1 MPAPER
7 TQKHLAD
14 VELICAEIKRFS
26 SMSWEELK
34 AHFAKFPQDG
44 IHSIPRPDRRGSLI
58 LGRAGDLAFS
68 RITDRYLRE
77 LGVSGLDFD
86 SHAFRKDLKEEF
98 IEWVRQERGINETTL
113 REFLQAAE
121 ARNRASHTAL
131 THCIPC
137 SVDFPEQPGEFEVGM
152 VKFQLMKTFLAAN
165 EERIRKR
172 AEHREALQVAAN
184 TRASAETRNAQAAPD
199 MLFDELKVF
208 FPTFRWVASV
218 SIPKCDSSISKQ
230 RAERAVQAAL
240 DLLKLFLMAR
250 FTAGMRH
257 ARRLGRPA
265 NRTDLTQDAEGEFH
279 ISWSRKSEDAHVE
292 PNWYGM
298 ITRQYAPYWQIA
310 VQILQTPAGPSAKGK
325 LAQRFLDGLAWY
337 GDAVSE
343 QSEAGKLVKFVAAL
357 ERISIT
363 QGESSGGNK
372 LSRRAAMQACEGPEE
387 SFRKYLAACVNIY
400 AGRSNLMHGALS
412 PLDRRVPKLC
422 ADAEHVSRRALLR
435 FLTLARAAPA
445 QGNADEEWLREQF
458 ARLDG
463 HFPKV

>member
-86 SHAFRKDLKEEF
+86 SHEFRNDLKEEF
-98 IEWVRQERGINETTL
+98 IEWVRQERDINETTL

-121 ARNRASHTAL
+121 ARNRASHMAL

-279 ISWSRKSEDAHVE
+279 ISWSRNSEDAHVE

-310 VQILQTPAGPSAKGK
+310 VQILQTPADPRRPECKGQAGP
-325 LAQRFLDGLAWY
+325 
-337 GDAVSE
+337 E
-343 QSEAGKLVKFVAAL
+343 
-357 ERISIT
+357 I
-363 QGESSGGNK
+363 
-372 LSRRAAMQACEGPEE
+372 SRRPG
-387 SFRKYLAACVNIY
+387 LV
-400 AGRSNLMHGALS
+400 
-412 PLDRRVPKLC
+412 
-422 ADAEHVSRRALLR
+422 
-435 FLTLARAAPA
+435 
-445 QGNADEEWLREQF
+445 W
-458 ARLDG
+458 
-463 HFPKV
+463 